1 MDTEKVKNFWIVES
15 EYDLKVAWD
24 TFNAG
29 NYSYALFFGHL
40 VLEKILK
47 AIYVDRKKEHAPFI
61 HNLLK
66 LTEISEISIDQA
78 QKDALNE
85 ITRFNLES
93 RYPDDKK
100 SFRKKCT
107 KDYTRKWMIEIEEIY
122 KWLKLML

>member
-1 MDTEKVKNFWIVES
+1 MDTEKVKDYWIVES

-66 LTEISEISIDQA
+66 LAEISEISIDQA

-100 SFRKKCT
+100 SFRKECT
-107 KDYTRKWMIEIEEIY
+107 EDFTRKWLNVIEEIY
-122 KWLKLML
+122 KWLKSML

>member
-1 MDTEKVKNFWIVES
+1 MDTERIKDYWIVES

-24 TFNAG
+24 NFNAK

-40 VLEKILK
+40 VIEKILK

-100 SFRKKCT
+100 NFRKRMHRGF
-107 KDYTRKWMIEIEEIY
+107 Y
-122 KWLKLML
+122 

>member
-1 MDTEKVKNFWIVES
+1 MDTGKVKDYWIAES

-24 TFNAG
+24 NFNAE

-40 VLEKILK
+40 VIEKILK

-66 LTEISEISIDQA
+66 LAEISEISIDQA

-100 SFRKKCT
+100 SFRKECT
-107 KDYTRKWMIEIEEIY
+107 EDFTRNWLNIIEEIY
-122 KWLKLML
+122 KWLKSML

>member
-1 MDTEKVKNFWIVES
+1 MDTERIKDYWIVES

-24 TFNAG
+24 NFNAE

-40 VLEKILK
+40 VIEKILK

-66 LTEISEISIDQA
+66 LAEISEISIDQA

-100 SFRKKCT
+100 NFRKECT
-107 KDYTRKWMIEIEEIY
+107 EDFTRKWMIEIEEIY
-122 KWLKLML
+122 KWLKSML

>member
-1 MDTEKVKNFWIVES
+1 MDTERIKDYWIVES

-40 VLEKILK
+40 VIEKILK

-100 SFRKKCT
+100 SFRKECT
-107 KDYTRKWMIEIEEIY
+107 EDFTRKWMIEIEEIY